1 MDYLRNLERN
11 DKDYIEGLEALND
24 QIKQI
29 ADNPPK
35 IYNPAQFQEPL
46 IINLLI
52 QYKIL
57 RDKNIC
63 PKCGDLMKMV
73 EHKASIDNLIWRC
86 HKRLPPHDIKINIR
100 NGSIFEGLQIK
111 ITVLYFLLY
120 FCFIENMS
128 INESVSKCNGFC
140 VQVGETNT
148 TAQSVSKFYAQV
160 RSRLRQK
167 CINHGNQ
174 IL

>member
-1 MDYLRNLERN
+1 
-11 DKDYIEGLEALND
+11 
-24 QIKQI
+24 
-29 ADNPPK
+29 
-35 IYNPAQFQEPL
+35 
-46 IINLLI
+46 
-52 QYKIL
+52 
-57 RDKNIC
+57 
-63 PKCGDLMKMV
+63 MKMV
-73 EHKASIDNLIWRC
+73 EYKASIDNLIWRF

-167 CINHGNQ
+167 MHKSWESELIGVEINERLGYSSIEIDESKIISHTNEIFWMFSCIDR
-174 IL
+174 IPKKKELDVY